1 MSYDLNSYFQLG
13 LDSSTNPQQ
22 SLVMNTI
29 RTPVDSQSGRSGLSK
44 VTFKV
49 PKVGLL
55 TGDSMI
61 SVQFITNPNA
71 TTAVT
76 ANVTPNFISGALGC
90 VERCRILI
98 DNKVLTDL
106 EKPSLLEIPKM
117 YSRSTQNEVAQFNNK
132 FLANQFE
139 TSIDNDSGLEE
150 FANEKTRYFTAAD
163 RTTDVQNVVRN
174 RPQSEDNSRVYG
186 LHLKNLGAEF
196 LDSESLPVFLLGSQR
211 EMIIEL
217 FFSKDCREYLVPTE
231 GTLAADHYIVNYP
244 NVELV
249 TTHIQLPDSVQANE
263 IAALASN
270 PVSYPLIDNYVV
282 KGTITNGAAGATTS
296 KIYRINAQNREL
308 HKLLMI
314 HENTTGDVENDNR
327 VVGNQKAIALGDENL
342 QIKANGLNLFERP
355 VTSQSLLYQMTTYAH
370 NGMAL
375 KLPMN
380 ACRVDTRVNAMN
392 QMTNNLGLNYRG
404 NAKYLAIDFG
414 NGNGGVYGGGTTQ
427 KQAMEIEYNVTPTN
441 STNPVQQNRTF
452 DASFYLSVSKLLTLG
467 ARTTEISF

>member
-13 LDSSTNPQQ
+13 LDSATNPQS

-29 RTPVDSQSGRSGLSK
+29 RTPVDSQSGRSGLSR

-49 PKVGLL
+49 PKVGLI

-61 SVQFITNPNA
+61 TLQFVQNGTPS
-71 TTAVT
+71 T

-90 VERCRILI
+90 IERCRILV

-117 YSRSTQNEVAQFNNK
+117 YSRATQNEVAQFQNK

-139 TSIDNDSGLEE
+139 TDVVPLSGLEQ
-150 FANEKTRYFTAAD
+150 FDNTKTRYFTAAD
-163 RTTDVQNVVRN
+163 KTTDFQNVVRH
-174 RPQSEDNSRVYG
+174 RPSTEASSRVYG

-196 LDSESLPVFLLGSQR
+196 LENESLPVFLLGAQR

-217 FFSKDCREYLVPTE
+217 YIHTDCREYLVPTM
-231 GTLAADHYIVNYP
+231 GTLQADDYIVNYP

-249 TTHIQLPDSVQANE
+249 TTHVQIPDDVQASE
-263 IAALASN
+263 IANLQSQ

-282 KGTITNGAAGATTS
+282 KGNRVMGAAGATDN
-296 KIYRINAQNREL
+296 KVFRINAQNREL
-308 HKLLMI
+308 HKLLMV
-314 HENTTGDVENDNR
+314 NTNVSSQVQDNNR
-327 VVGNQKAIALGDENL
+327 VVGNQKAIALGDESL
-342 QIKANGLNLFERP
+342 QIKSNGLNLFERP
-355 VTSQSLLYQMTTYAH
+355 ITSQSLLYQQTTYAH

-380 ACRVDTRVNAMN
+380 ACRVDTRVN
-392 QMTNNLGLNYRG
+392 QMPLMTDNLGLNYRG
-404 NAKYLAIDFG
+404 NAKYLAIDFT
-414 NGNGGVYGGGTTQ
+414 NGNGGVYGGGSVQ
-427 KQAMEIEYNVTPTN
+427 KQAMEIEHNVTPTN
-441 STNPVQQNRTF
+441 ATSPIQQNRTF
-452 DASFYLSVSKLLTLG
+452 NASFYLSVSKLLTIG
-467 ARTTEISF
+467 ARNVEISF